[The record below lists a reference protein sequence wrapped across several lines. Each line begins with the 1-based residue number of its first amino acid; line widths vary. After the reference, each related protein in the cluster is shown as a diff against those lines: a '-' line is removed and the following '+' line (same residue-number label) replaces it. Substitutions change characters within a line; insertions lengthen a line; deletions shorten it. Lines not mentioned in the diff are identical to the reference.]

1 MTVDDLILILRGSW
15 FSIEG
20 HTGQDREDEVDR
32 IIEDACDPGLPAIEP
47 DADLHDVED
56 GGEVEEG
63 DEDQGCHH
71 GGLGEGQDL
80 LLLESWWTTER
91 YSYLF
96 SPCKNILSTCMAEH
110 RVLCSIFPQDLDKF
124 QYRNWDQK
132 NIATES

>member
-1 MTVDDLILILRGSW
+1 MTSLECTAERIRP
-15 FSIEG
+15 EG
-20 HTGQDREDEVDR
+20 GEEPQGGDG
-32 IIEDACDPGLPAIEP
+32 GLHQEGEGGG
-47 DADLHDVED
+47 V

-63 DEDQGCHH
+63 DEDQGRHH

-80 LLLESWWTTER
+80 LLLESGWTTER

-96 SPCKNILSTCMAEH
+96 SPCKNILSKCMAEH

-132 NIATES
+132 NIATESY